1 MSTGIAHCTGWS
13 LGTVVQWVVLDVTGG
28 LGVRLVVWGG
38 LEFKNTL
45 SQILNRYLQA
55 ITAIIQGSSKQ
66 TMD

>member
-1 MSTGIAHCTGWS
+1 MVFRDCGAVGGAGCDW
-13 LGTVVQWVVLDVTGG
+13 G

-55 ITAIIQGSSKQ
+55 IPGPWIIYFGWLI
-66 TMD
+66 DIIGWNI